1 MGLRFMSSP
10 RSREFSV
17 LGSPSE
23 GGWIC
28 AAHPADFFVFRLGPL
43 RVRMTGFPSGTVFVE
58 EAGDE
63 SGQHRT
69 SPKV

>member
-28 AAHPADFFVFRLGPL
+28 AAHPADFFRPSASAAL
-43 RVRMTGFPSGTVFVE
+43 RVRMTGFPSGTVFV
-58 EAGDE
+58 
-63 SGQHRT
+63 
-69 SPKV
+69 

>member
-23 GGWIC
+23 GGWIY
-28 AAHPADFFVFRLGPL
+28 AAHPADFFRPSASAAL
-43 RVRMTGFPSGTVFVE
+43 RVRMTGFPSGTVFV
-58 EAGDE
+58 
-63 SGQHRT
+63 
-69 SPKV
+69 